1 MKQQPGFVGRVR
13 RSSTRP
19 TGVVVSFSGVM
30 EPSLHD
36 RWYMRG
42 DENARDLVEGLP
54 NITLSAVT
62 CMELVQGMRNQG
74 GIGRARYCPRAV
86 ESQAGSYWQ
95 GNFGAR
101 RIACSPVFLSHS
113 LRMADA
119 LIAATALELNRPL
132 ITANDKHYRMIDG
145 LHSPQLPGLTK

>member
-62 CMELVQGMRNQG
+62 YMELVQGMRNKVELAALDTALARWKAKPEA
-74 GIGRARYCPRAV
+74 IGREISEHAVLLVRRYFSV
-86 ESQAGSYWQ
+86 
-95 GNFGAR
+95 
-101 RIACSPVFLSHS
+101 
-113 LRMADA
+113 
-119 LIAATALELNRPL
+119 T
-132 ITANDKHYRMIDG
+132 HYEWRT
-145 LHSPQLPGLTK
+145 P